1 MCGFGIVVGM
11 TMLRVVVGREDDSLM
26 DGDMLTFLLM
36 VFGKIV
42 VGENLMA
49 TYTRSGKLS
58 LFFVWKLLQDMSMLS
73 VIVFYTI

>member
-42 VGENLMA
+42 VGFPC
-49 TYTRSGKLS
+49 TRSL
-58 LFFVWKLLQDMSMLS
+58 
-73 VIVFYTI
+73 